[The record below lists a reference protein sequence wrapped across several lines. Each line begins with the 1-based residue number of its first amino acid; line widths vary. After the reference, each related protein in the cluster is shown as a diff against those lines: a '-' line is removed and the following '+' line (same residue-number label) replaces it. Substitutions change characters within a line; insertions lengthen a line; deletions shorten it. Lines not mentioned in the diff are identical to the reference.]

1 MSVMDKMLEQIRLE
15 EAASKEFIKLEDDN
29 DKKAEDL
36 FLEIIGL
43 QAETPKK
50 EVNGKKKISVN
61 KAELKSYLKDQQFLL
76 VYLKR
81 MLAMTQPVFYE
92 AHLNRIRSGLNEI
105 NELAEKYDI
114 SLD

>member
-1 MSVMDKMLEQIRLE
+1 MSVIDKFLEQIRLE
-15 EAASKEFIKLEDDN
+15 EAANKEFIKLEDDN

-92 AHLNRIRSGLNEI
+92 AHINRIRSGLNEI
-105 NELAEKYDI
+105 NEFAEKYDI

>member
-15 EAASKEFIKLEDDN
+15 EAAGKEFIKLEDN
-29 DKKAEDL
+29 KNAEDL
-36 FLEIIGL
+36 FLEIIGF

-81 MLAMTQPVFYE
+81 MLSMTQPVFYE
-92 AHLNRIRSGLNEI
+92 AHINRIRSGLNEI
-105 NELAEKYDI
+105 DEFAEKYDI

>member
-15 EAASKEFIKLEDDN
+15 EAACKEFIKLEDDKN
-29 DKKAEDL
+29 AEDL
-36 FLEIIGL
+36 FLEIIGF

-81 MLAMTQPVFYE
+81 MLTITQPVFYE
-92 AHLNRIRSGLNEI
+92 AHINRIRSGLNEI